1 MDDNFNATHITFDG
15 YVQVQKYRYLYFLM
29 MFTLYVLII
38 CSNSTIVYLIWI
50 HRNLHEPMYIF
61 IAALSTNS
69 ILFSSVIYP
78 KILVDVLSER
88 QIIPYSACLFQ
99 WFLCY
104 SLGLSDFLILAAM
117 AYDRYV
123 SICKPLQHPLI
134 MKKSTITALL
144 LSAWLV
150 PACHML
156 ITVALSADR
165 KLCSSIMKGMYC
177 SNSIYKLHCVSSRL
191 LSVFGVITLVNSVI
205 FPVLFILFT
214 YTRIIK
220 ISYKSSGDVRKKAA
234 ETCVPHLLI
243 LISCTT
249 LAVYETTTV
258 RVKSDV
264 SKTTRLN
271 LQAALYHPLLNPII
285 YGLKMKEI
293 FKHLKAMM
301 CPVKPN

>member
-150 PACHML
+150 PALTLAMDSH
-156 ITVALSADR
+156 T
-165 KLCSSIMKGMYC
+165 KLCSFILNGIYC
-177 SNSIYKLHCVSSRL
+177 NNLVTKLQCVIPTVSL
-191 LSVFGVITLVNSVI
+191 LYGFVVFVNI
-205 FPVLFILFT
+205 AILPVLFILFT
-214 YTRIIK
+214 YTKILI
-220 ISYKSSGDVRKKAA
+220 ISYRSSRDVRRKAA
-234 ETCVPHLLI
+234 ETCLPHLFV
-243 LISCTT
+243 LISFSAMCAYDVIIAE
-249 LAVYETTTV
+249 LKLDFQKTV
-258 RVKSDV
+258 RLMMS
-264 SKTTRLN
+264 
-271 LQAALYHPLLNPII
+271 LQVVLYSPLLNPII
-285 YGLKMKEI
+285 YGVKVKEI
-293 FKHLKAMM
+293 SKHIKKML
-301 CPVKPN
+301 CHVRLN